1 MRRLDPGY
9 RGFRGHAAQPR
20 AVVEPLEAATCTAC
34 GRTRNVP
41 QSVAIEQRNTFICSR
56 CRESSNVELSAE
68 PEGAAAR
75 AQTE

>member
-9 RGFRGHAAQPR
+9 RGFRGRAAEPR
-20 AVVEPLEAATCTAC
+20 AVVEPLEAVACTAC

-41 QSVAIEQRNTFICSR
+41 QSVANEQRDSFVCSR
-56 CRESSNVELSAE
+56 CRESSVELSAE
-68 PEGAAAR
+68 PEGAPAE